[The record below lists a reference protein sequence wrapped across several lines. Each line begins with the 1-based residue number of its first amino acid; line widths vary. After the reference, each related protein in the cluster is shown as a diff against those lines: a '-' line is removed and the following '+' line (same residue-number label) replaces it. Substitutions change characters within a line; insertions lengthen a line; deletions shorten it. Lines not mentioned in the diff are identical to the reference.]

1 MGRHFDPSNP
11 NSVRLSSNPAR
22 SLPPGAPPLPR
33 VPRPILPSPTAT
45 RRVPSTAARAPNVPT
60 CAPLE
65 AQTVQPGR
73 AGVNTLPPQLQT
85 QVHGLPARNLGIH
98 LIPYRSQKKR
108 LFLKVRLMS
117 TSACLTSAQHR
128 RAGSFT
134 RCGRDLGGGAWGG
147 ANVRRP

>member
-73 AGVNTLPPQLQT
+73 AGVNTLAPQLQT

-128 RAGSFT
+128 R
-134 RCGRDLGGGAWGG
+134 
-147 ANVRRP
+147 VR